1 MHCRDTRR
9 MCRWSRSP
17 LATLMSCRT
26 RSPRPVSSRCPATRC
41 CSHRRPR
48 AWTSSVTTPSAA
60 TGSLPPC
67 AIGSPG
73 SDHAAMTSTTVAA
86 RRRPAARPLPAFAR
100 PRAAAHL
107 ALGSGGLLML
117 LGLIMV
123 LSASSVAS
131 YASSGSSFSVFEK
144 QALWFALGL
153 PGLALGLRLPTRI
166 TRRFGYPLLLL
177 SIVLLAA
184 VLSPG
189 VGRNVYGARRWIGVG
204 AGLQIQPSELAK
216 VALVIAGA
224 DLLARKQRRLQEMR
238 HLLVPL
244 VPVALLLAGLVIL
257 EPDMGTATQ
266 IIVILLALLAVAG
279 APARV
284 FAWTFGGITAAFGA
298 LAVIEP
304 YRLARLTS
312 FADPFQSAAG
322 GGYQTVQGLYAIASG
337 GWWGLG
343 LGASRAKWGYLPNQ
357 CTDYIFAV
365 IAEEL
370 GLLGGLVVI
379 TLFAV
384 FGYAGFRI
392 AQQTRDPFSRLVAAG
407 ITAWIVGQALVNMC
421 AVVGLMPV
429 TGVPLPFVSF
439 GGSSL
444 VFTMFALGVLG
455 AVGRE
460 TSGRPRR
467 RSVKD

>member
-107 ALGSGGLLML
+107 ALGSGTLLIL
-117 LGLIMV
+117 LGLVMV

-131 YASSGSSFSVFEK
+131 YAASGSSFSIFEK

-153 PGLALGLRLPTRI
+153 PGLFLGLRLPTRI
-166 TRRFGYPLLLL
+166 TRKFGYPLLVIA
-177 SIVLLAA
+177 IVLLAA

-204 AGLQIQPSELAK
+204 GLQLQPSELAK

-224 DLLARKQRRLQEMR
+224 DVLARKQRRLGER
-238 HLLVPL
+238 RLLLVPV
-244 VPVALLLAGLVIL
+244 VPAAVLLALLVVA
-257 EPDMGTATQ
+257 EPDMGTATVLV
-266 IIVILLALLAVAG
+266 VILLALLAFAG
-279 APARV
+279 APRKV
-284 FAWTFGGITAAFGA
+284 FFWTFSSLAGAFA
-298 LAVIEP
+298 LLAVVEP
-304 YRLARLTS
+304 YRMARLTS
-312 FADPFQSAAG
+312 FADPFQSASG

-343 LGASRAKWGYLPNQ
+343 LGA
-357 CTDYIFAV
+357 
-365 IAEEL
+365 
-370 GLLGGLVVI
+370 
-379 TLFAV
+379 
-384 FGYAGFRI
+384 
-392 AQQTRDPFSRLVAAG
+392 
-407 ITAWIVGQALVNMC
+407 
-421 AVVGLMPV
+421 
-429 TGVPLPFVSF
+429 
-439 GGSSL
+439 
-444 VFTMFALGVLG
+444 
-455 AVGRE
+455 
-460 TSGRPRR
+460 
-467 RSVKD
+467 

>member
-1 MHCRDTRR
+1 VT
-9 MCRWSRSP
+9 
-17 LATLMSCRT
+17 ATT
-26 RSPRPVSSRCPATRC
+26 IG
-41 CSHRRPR
+41 R
-48 AWTSSVTTPSAA
+48 ARASARSVT
-60 TGSLPPC
+60 LL
-67 AIGSPG
+67 
-73 SDHAAMTSTTVAA
+73 
-86 RRRPAARPLPAFAR
+86 RRPAAAY
-100 PRAAAHL
+100 HL
-107 ALGSGGLLML
+107 ALGAGGLLIV

-123 LSASSVAS
+123 LSASSVAA
-131 YASSGSSFSVFEK
+131 YASSGSSYSIFQK
-144 QALWFALGL
+144 QAMWFALGL
-153 PGLALGLRLPTRI
+153 PGFALGLRLPTRM
-166 TRRFGYPLLLL
+166 TRKLGYPLLLL
-177 SIVLLAA
+177 SVLLLVA
-184 VLSPG
+184 VLFPG
-189 VGRNVYGARRWIGVG
+189 IGRNVYGARRWITVG
-204 AGLQIQPSELAK
+204 GGLQIQPSELAK
-216 VALVIAGA
+216 VALVLAGA
-224 DLLARKQRRLQEMR
+224 DLLARKQRRLHEMR

-244 VPVALLLAGLVIL
+244 VPVALVLAMLVIA

-266 IIVILLALLAVAG
+266 LIVILLALLAVAG

-284 FAWTFGGITAAFGA
+284 FVATFGAIASGFAA
-298 LAVIEP
+298 LAVVEP

-312 FADPFQSAAG
+312 FADPFRAASA

-343 LGASRAKWGYLPNQ
+343 LGASRSKWGYLPNQ
-357 CTDYIFAV
+357 YTDYIFAV

-379 TLFAV
+379 ALFAV

-392 AQQTRDPFSRLVAAG
+392 AQQARDPFSQLVAAG

-460 TSGRPRR
+460 TSGRRVRR
-467 RSVKD
+467 RVTD

>member
-1 MHCRDTRR
+1 MT
-9 MCRWSRSP
+9 
-17 LATLMSCRT
+17 ATT
-26 RSPRPVSSRCPATRC
+26 VGAAGG
-41 CSHRRPR
+41 RPR
-48 AWTSSVTTPSAA
+48 A
-60 TGSLPPC
+60 
-67 AIGSPG
+67 
-73 SDHAAMTSTTVAA
+73 VAA
-86 RRRPAARPLPAFAR
+86 LTRPTAAY
-100 PRAAAHL
+100 HL
-107 ALGSGGLLML
+107 ALGSGGLLIL

-131 YASSGSSFSVFEK
+131 YAASGSAYSIFQK

-153 PGLALGLRLPTRI
+153 PGFAIGLFLPTKV
-166 TRRFGYPLLLL
+166 TRRLGYPLLVL
-177 SIVLLAA
+177 SILLLVA
-184 VLSPG
+184 VLG
-189 VGRNVYGARRWIGVG
+189 IGRDVYGARRWIALGGSFQV
-204 AGLQIQPSELAK
+204 QPSELAK
-216 VALVIAGA
+216 VALVIFGA
-224 DLLARKQRRLQEMR
+224 DLMARKERRLHEMR

-244 VPVALLLAGLVIL
+244 VPIALLLAALVIA

-266 IIVILLALLAVAG
+266 IIIIMLALLAVAG

-284 FAWTFGGITAAFGA
+284 FGFTFTGIAGCFAA

-312 FADPFQSAAG
+312 FTDPFKASAA
-322 GGYQTVQGLYAIASG
+322 GGYQTVQGLYAISSG

-357 CTDYIFAV
+357 YTDYIFAV
-365 IAEEL
+365 IGEEL

-392 AQQTRDPFSRLVAAG
+392 AQQAKDPFSRLVAAG

-421 AVVGLMPV
+421 AVVGLLPV

-444 VFTMFALGVLG
+444 VFTMFALGLLG

-460 TSGRPRR
+460 TSPKRR
-467 RSVKD
+467 RRRVTH

>member
-1 MHCRDTRR
+1 MT
-9 MCRWSRSP
+9 
-17 LATLMSCRT
+17 ATT
-26 RSPRPVSSRCPATRC
+26 VGAGAGG
-41 CSHRRPR
+41 RPR
-48 AWTSSVTTPSAA
+48 A
-60 TGSLPPC
+60 
-67 AIGSPG
+67 
-73 SDHAAMTSTTVAA
+73 VAA
-86 RRRPAARPLPAFAR
+86 LTRPTAAY
-100 PRAAAHL
+100 HL
-107 ALGSGGLLML
+107 ALGSGGLLIV

-131 YASSGSSFSVFEK
+131 YAASGSAYSVFQK

-153 PGLALGLRLPTRI
+153 PGLAAGLLLPTRI
-166 TRRFGYPLLLL
+166 TRRLGYPLLVLAV
-177 SIVLLAA
+177 VLLVA
-184 VLSPG
+184 VLVPG
-189 VGRNVYGARRWIGVG
+189 IGRNVYGARRWIGVG
-204 AGLQIQPSELAK
+204 AGVQLQPSELAK
-216 VALVIAGA
+216 VALVVGGA
-224 DLLARKQRRLQEMR
+224 DLLARKQRLLHEIR

-244 VPVALLLAGLVIL
+244 VPIALLLATLVIA

-266 IIVILLALLAVAG
+266 IVVILLALLAVAG

-284 FAWTFGGITAAFGA
+284 FAFTFGGIAAGFGA

-312 FADPFQSAAG
+312 FADPFQASAA
-322 GGYQTVQGLYAIASG
+322 GGYQTVQGIYAIASG

-357 CTDYIFAV
+357 YTDYIFAV
-365 IAEEL
+365 IGEEL

-392 AQQTRDPFSRLVAAG
+392 AHQARDPFSRLVAAG

-421 AVVGLMPV
+421 AVVGLLPV

-444 VFTMFALGVLG
+444 VFTMFALGLLG

-460 TSGRPRR
+460 SSPKRR
-467 RSVKD
+467 RRRVTH